1 MLAADLLQPGAGSTR
16 RIGLRG
22 PTASGY
28 YLSMR
33 STSPSLYFY
42 IGSQPDPG
50 SQVAIDYPVSM
61 ILVVRVRDAQGKPVD
76 GVPVAFELNP
86 KSQLAGKLLI
96 ADVKPVTKGGKVQV
110 KVWLT
115 DNVSRSAAGRINA
128 RVENI
133 TVSVGAAVESSP
145 VRAN

>member
-1 MLAADLLQPGAGSTR
+1 M
-16 RIGLRG
+16 
-22 PTASGY
+22 
-28 YLSMR
+28 
-33 STSPSLYFY
+33 
-42 IGSQPDPG
+42 
-50 SQVAIDYPVSM
+50 
-61 ILVVRVRDAQGKPVD
+61 VRVRDAQRKPID

-96 ADVKPVTKGGKVQV
+96 ADAKPVTKGGKVQV
-110 KVWLT
+110 KIWLT
-115 DNVSRSAAGRINA
+115 DNVSISAAGRINA